1 MPLTVCHEIIEKDI
15 RFNHSMITYD
25 FQDQNQNF
33 SVTKTR
39 YIELQM
45 HARETFTLDISY
57 VSTFTERNKHLRV
70 VKQL

>member
-15 RFNHSMITYD
+15 RFNHSMINYD
-25 FQDQNQNF
+25 SQDQNQNF

-45 HARETFTLDISY
+45 HARETFTLDIS
-57 VSTFTERNKHLRV
+57 
-70 VKQL
+70 